1 MGPKLT
7 SQAGEARRQ
16 ELLLLLSTPLQADQ
30 ASPQGWEKLPEW
42 LGWTNDSRGQPS
54 PSGRAVLPG
63 LWSRLPGH
71 CGGTRGEGGGA
82 RTELRG
88 SQWLKSAQ
96 RQAAAEGLRARG
108 SAAGLSVQARAEA
121 GSLGHTRSQR
131 GRGFRGGHQPLLG
144 LGAQGRASPFA
155 PGHPVPSHI
164 PWIRPLA
171 SPHPKLRDAPGI
183 WGAKKKTTEPREQ

>member
-16 ELLLLLSTPLQADQ
+16 EQLLLSTPLQTAQ
-30 ASPQGWEKLPEW
+30 ASPEGWEKLPEW
-42 LGWTNDSRGQPS
+42 LGRTNDSWDQPS
-54 PSGRAVLPG
+54 PNGRAVLPG
-63 LWSRLPGH
+63 LWSRPPGH

-82 RTELRG
+82 RTEPRG
-88 SQWLKSAQ
+88 SQWLKSEQ

-108 SAAGLSVQARAEA
+108 GAAGLSAQARAEA

-131 GRGFRGGHQPLLG
+131 GRGFRGGRQPLLD
-144 LGAQGRASPFA
+144 LGAQGRAPPFA
-155 PGHPVPSHI
+155 PGHPVSAHI

-171 SPHPKLRDAPGI
+171 PPLPPKA
-183 WGAKKKTTEPREQ
+183 